1 LTCIIAG
8 AALFNSRLHSA
19 SSLTRSG
26 LLGSRIALVAVASV
40 ICFQLSF
47 TYLSPMQSVPDSHPL
62 SITAWVQVIL
72 VSASVFILVELKK
85 WVLRLRR
92 GLRGAAIQ
100 APVQLD

>member
-1 LTCIIAG
+1 
-8 AALFNSRLHSA
+8 
-19 SSLTRSG
+19 
-26 LLGSRIALVAVASV
+26 
-40 ICFQLSF
+40 
-47 TYLSPMQSVPDSHPL
+47 M
-62 SITAWVQVIL
+62 QVIL